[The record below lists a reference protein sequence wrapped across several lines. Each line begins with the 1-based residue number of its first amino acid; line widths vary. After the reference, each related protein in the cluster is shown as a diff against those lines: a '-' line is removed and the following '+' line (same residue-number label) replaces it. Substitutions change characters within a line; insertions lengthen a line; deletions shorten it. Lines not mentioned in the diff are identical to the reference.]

1 MDCFHQQECCASGI
15 GACNQLRRTSRTPGQ
30 HPHLCAVLP
39 IRPRDALLARRDLAR
54 PGPTDSEIIV
64 SPIHAAK
71 LALRKEII
79 AARDAMPASQ
89 RKLDS
94 MILCGR
100 LAANIRYQR
109 ARAVLAYAGF
119 GSEVDTGAFL
129 KQILADGKVL
139 ALPRID
145 KDSNALVLYRVK
157 ALENDL
163 EAGQWG
169 ILEPK
174 PDPARIF
181 ALREAEFVLVPGL
194 AFDADCN
201 RMGYGK
207 AFYDRLFTDC
217 PGQLPYRLAVAFDC
231 QIVSK
236 VPVGM
241 SDVPLEAVITPT
253 REYSR

>member
-1 MDCFHQQECCASGI
+1 M
-15 GACNQLRRTSRTPGQ
+15 
-30 HPHLCAVLP
+30 
-39 IRPRDALLARRDLAR
+39 
-54 PGPTDSEIIV
+54 

-71 LALRKEII
+71 LALRKEVLV
-79 AARDAMPASQ
+79 ARDAMPASQ

-109 ARAVLAYAGF
+109 SRAVLAYAGF
-119 GSEVDTGAFL
+119 GSEVDTGDFL
-129 KQILADGKVL
+129 KQVLADGKIL
-139 ALPRID
+139 ALPRVD
-145 KDSNALVLYRVK
+145 KANNVLVLYRV
-157 ALENDL
+157 ADLDNDL
-163 EAGQWG
+163 ESSQWG

-174 PDPARIF
+174 PDPSRIF
-181 ALREAEFVLVPGL
+181 ALREADFVLVPGL
-194 AFDADCN
+194 AFDAQCN

-217 PGQLPYRLAVAFDC
+217 PGQLPHRLAVAFDC
-231 QIVSK
+231 QIVPK

-241 SDVPLEAVITPT
+241 SDVPLDAVITPS